1 MNFEKRLK
9 QTLTKDV
16 NRDVLERLKKL
27 VIIHS
32 FEEVGEKVSVTFTK
46 YNMSKYEE
54 IVEGLIEDRYSV
66 KEEICL
72 TNKGIKNP
80 TDYEYVEYRAFVEI
94 CKEKAREFISERNAA
109 FLNK

>member
-1 MNFEKRLK
+1 MNFENGLK
-9 QTLTKDV
+9 KTLTKV
-16 NRDVLERLKKL
+16 VKKDVLERLKKS

-32 FEEVGEKVSVTFTK
+32 FEDVGEKVLVTFTK

-72 TNKGIKNP
+72 TNKGVLDPNNA
-80 TDYEYVEYRAFVEI
+80 EYVEYRAFVEV
-94 CKEKAREFISERNAA
+94 CKEKARAFISERDTA
-109 FLNK
+109 FLNQ